1 MTLPEARTGT
11 PAPEP
16 TPARSPG
23 VLHFGARPAQPPSA
37 AARFTPRGQGDAPRL
52 SADVSRSPESARSA
66 RAALAAA
73 LRQAGH
79 LPPRLR
85 QALALACENERP
97 ICTVGRLASL
107 SGCDRRT
114 LWNQWRTAVGRE
126 APVRL
131 EDFLHW
137 QLLLRATALK
147 EPALAWADVADR
159 LGVHPHTVARLA
171 RQLTGRTLRELS
183 ACTEAGIA
191 AEFERGFLPHLL
203 GAEPDTPFEAPAR
216 RAS

>member
-1 MTLPEARTGT
+1 MTLPETRTGT

-23 VLHFGARPAQPPSA
+23 VLHFSARPAQPPS
-37 AARFTPRGQGDAPRL
+37 RVTPRGAGEAPRL
-52 SADVSRSPESARSA
+52 SSDASRAPEPARSV
-66 RAALAAA
+66 RAAQAAA

-137 QLLLRATALK
+137 QLLLRAVTLK

-171 RQLTGRTLRELS
+171 RQLTGRSLRELS

-203 GAEPDTPFEAPAR
+203 GAEPEAPLEAPTR